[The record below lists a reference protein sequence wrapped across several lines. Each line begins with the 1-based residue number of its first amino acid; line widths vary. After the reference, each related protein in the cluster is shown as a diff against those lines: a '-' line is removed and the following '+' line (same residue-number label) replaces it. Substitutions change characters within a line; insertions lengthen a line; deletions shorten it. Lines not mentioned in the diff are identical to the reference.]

1 MFIDADDYVSNA
13 YVHDLLTKLSKHENA
28 DMVIGGFTEAGKDS
42 SRSFWKKDE
51 QMVSLPEFKRDF
63 YQYSGLG
70 LLSNVFSKI
79 YKKRLLGKDRFDQSL
94 SIGEDYIFNLNY
106 YSKCQNILFVS
117 NADYFYNVGNATSA
131 MHAYNKNRFACEKQ
145 VYCAVKLFRYGE
157 IKWADDLADGYFC
170 GIGIR
175 QVFDI
180 CSQDAA
186 WSSKKKEMRA
196 VLEDDLYKVVISRSS
211 KGQGFK
217 AAILQTLCK
226 HRNYNL
232 IRFAVFARLKT
243 KKMRRRKR

>member
-1 MFIDADDYVSNA
+1 MPNNLISVIVPIYNVEPYLPRCIDSILSQTYKDFELILVDDGSPDNCPKICDEYAKKDKRVKAIHKKNGGVSSARNAGIDASRGDYLMFIDADDYVSNA

-79 YKKRLLGKDRFDQSL
+79 YKKRLLGNDRFDQSL

-157 IKWADDLADGYFC
+157 IK
-170 GIGIR
+170 
-175 QVFDI
+175 
-180 CSQDAA
+180 
-186 WSSKKKEMRA
+186 
-196 VLEDDLYKVVISRSS
+196 
-211 KGQGFK
+211 
-217 AAILQTLCK
+217 
-226 HRNYNL
+226 
-232 IRFAVFARLKT
+232 
-243 KKMRRRKR
+243 